1 MAETPTKPYLLRA
14 LYEWCTDNG
23 YTPHLAVR
31 VDDRT
36 RVPREFV
43 RDGEIVLNISFDATS
58 ALKMG
63 NEWID
68 FSARF
73 SGKSHHIEVQ
83 VSNVLAI
90 YARENGQG
98 MAFPV
103 EDRQLD
109 DEEDG
114 VSGDDVLSR
123 NAAELARLE
132 DGGAGT
138 DSSAGGKGG
147 SGLAS
152 PSSSSSPSTSTASGG
167 GVSAAPALVSSGS
180 GSGADERRTSVPG
193 ASSDASS
200 PSDGDPERTTVK
212 SGDDSPDDSPNK
224 GGRGHLKVV
233 K

>member
-1 MAETPTKPYLLRA
+1 MGMAETPTKPYLLRA

-58 ALKMG
+58 GLKMG

-68 FSARF
+68 FNARF

-83 VSNVLAI
+83 VTNVLAI

-103 EDRQLD
+103 EERPPEEDSVD
-109 DEEDG
+109 DE
-114 VSGDDVLSR
+114 
-123 NAAELARLE
+123 LE
-132 DGGAGT
+132 DTDELEQLESEPPIGT
-138 DSSAGGKGG
+138 PATASSIVSNEA
-147 SGLAS
+147 AAQ
-152 PSSSSSPSTSTASGG
+152 PASSSVKPGDGSS
-167 GVSAAPALVSSGS
+167 
-180 GSGADERRTSVPG
+180 
-193 ASSDASS
+193 
-200 PSDGDPERTTVK
+200 
-212 SGDDSPDDSPNK
+212 DDSPNK
-224 GGRGHLKVV
+224 GGRGHLKII

>member
-103 EDRQLD
+103 EDRQLG
-109 DEEDG
+109 DEDDG
-114 VSGDDVLSR
+114 VGGDDGLTGG
-123 NAAELARLE
+123 ADELAALE
-132 DGGAGT
+132 DGGPGE
-138 DSSAGGKGG
+138 DSRTGKAGGG
-147 SGLAS
+147 SL
-152 PSSSSSPSTSTASGG
+152 SSVSGG
-167 GVSAAPALVSSGS
+167 VAAAPALVSSG
-180 GSGADERRTSVPG
+180 GGAGGDERLTSVSG
-193 ASSDASS
+193 GLSDASS
-200 PSDGDPERTTVK
+200 QSGSDAERATVK